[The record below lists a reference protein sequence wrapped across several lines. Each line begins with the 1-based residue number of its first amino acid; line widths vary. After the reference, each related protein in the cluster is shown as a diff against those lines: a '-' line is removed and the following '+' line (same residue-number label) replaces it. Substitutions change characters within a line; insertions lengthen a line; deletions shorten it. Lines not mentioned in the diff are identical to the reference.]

1 MNCKFLCNEWRM
13 AKEIDSD
20 VKKGEAEEMMREK
33 GKEMKR
39 KAKEW
44 KTKATNIGGHLTIT
58 LID

>member
-1 MNCKFLCNEWRM
+1 M

-20 VKKGEAEEMMREK
+20 VKKGEAEALVKEMMREK